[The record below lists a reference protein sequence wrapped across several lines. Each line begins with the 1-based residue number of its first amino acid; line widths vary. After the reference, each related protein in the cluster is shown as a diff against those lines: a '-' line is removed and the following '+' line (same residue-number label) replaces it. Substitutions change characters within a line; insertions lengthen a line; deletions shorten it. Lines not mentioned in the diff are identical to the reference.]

1 MSTRGRGQLAE
12 VLSEAVCAV
21 VRGDHIDRADGDAEL
36 KEVVEPSVEE
46 LGRRDARAH
55 ELWRKARYLRRTAER
70 AEGQLRHFAPRVDV
84 GPADVE
90 FPFAGVERVGAGTS
104 RVRFVDGVGEIGRA
118 SCRERV

>member
-46 LGRRDARAH
+46 LDRRDDRAH

-70 AEGQLRHFAPRVDV
+70 AEGQLRHFAPRVDA
-84 GPADVE
+84 GAADGEV
-90 FPFAGVERVGAGTS
+90 PFAGGAAG
-104 RVRFVDGVGEIGRA
+104 GGGRG
-118 SCRERV
+118 